1 MVLGAVIGL
10 VGGSYASNANDEA
23 STAYETYDESL
34 RARLNLLEPNNEGRP
49 KHDRKRPTKP
59 EPRETS
65 DESEPEAPAAEG
77 EPKAT
82 E

>member
-1 MVLGAVIGL
+1 MLFGAVLGL

-34 RARLNLLEPNNEGRP
+34 RARLNLLEPSNEVKR
-49 KHDRKRPTKP
+49 KRHRKRPTNP
-59 EPRETS
+59 EPREPADDS
-65 DESEPEAPAAEG
+65 DSERPAAEG
-77 EPKAT
+77 EPEAV